1 MNKIINI
8 IKKILIWL
16 LIAFVAL
23 MIILLISNNSSS
35 NNIDRMILTKE
46 EDQMVQDQL
55 HHINR
60 ANIDKEIKEIVN
72 RLKKIPTY
80 RYKLNFD
87 LYKRLVQLDPDN
99 KRFNKKYE
107 FYKRIVNLSKQCRT
121 IAYQEAY
128 DTVKYPD
135 TFKVAGV
142 SDAYKKES
150 IFVVRKY
157 SAKNAFGVRIPMIA
171 NVKCYYKNDEI
182 YYDFITKEG
191 R

>member
-1 MNKIINI
+1 LKI

-16 LIAFVAL
+16 LIAFIVL
-23 MIILLISNNSSS
+23 IIISKIG
-35 NNIDRMILTKE
+35 NNIDNSDKMVLTKE
-46 EDQMVQDQL
+46 EDQIVQDQL
-55 HHINR
+55 HRINR
-60 ANIDKEIKEIVN
+60 ANIDKAIKEIIN

-80 RYKLNFD
+80 KYKLNFD

-107 FYKRIVNLSKQCRT
+107 FYKKIVNLSKQCRT

-128 DTVKYPD
+128 NTVKYPD

-171 NVKCYYKNDEI
+171 NVRCYYKNGEI
-182 YYDFITKEG
+182 NYDFSTKEG